1 MTETATLPAAR
12 FARGTRLTI
21 LIDGT
26 ADDEYPACAP
36 GDKTYLMLGTRLDDG
51 RLVTVPLDY
60 PGIDVIEGDM
70 KQVLIAMARDALVAR
85 TLMNGCR
92 VCETGHPCPECVI
105 DVQRQREYRKVLEA
119 LGAE

>member
-1 MTETATLPAAR
+1 MTETATVPAAR
-12 FARGTRLTI
+12 YARGTRLTI
-21 LIDGT
+21 LVSGT

-36 GDKTYLMLGTRLDDG
+36 EGLTYLMLGTRLEDG

-60 PGIDVIEGDM
+60 PGIDVIEGDIR
-70 KQVLIAMARDALVAR
+70 QVLIAMAHDALVAR
-85 TLMNGCR
+85 TLLNGCR

-119 LGAE
+119 LGGE